1 MAETMPPTKAAS
13 NAAWGSD
20 VVAQT
25 IRALGYR
32 YISLVPGASFRGLH
46 DSLVNHL
53 GNANPQMVVC
63 LHEEHAV
70 SIADG
75 YSRVAD
81 EPMAV
86 ALHSNVGLM
95 HATMAIFNA
104 WCDRRPMLI
113 DRRDGAG
120 RRPQATAVDRLGPYL
135 PGSGL
140 DHPPLYQMGRSAGF
154 RGGGGRSGAAR
165 GPDRAHEPLWAG
177 LCLPR
182 CGDAGKRARPRGA
195 HPAGRPLS
203 RGVGARSIAVGRPC
217 NARRPALGA
226 LSAHPRRARGARPGR
241 MGRARA
247 PGRGRGRARADDDPQ
262 CRRLPDRAPGPCPA
276 AGRRTSERRGIAPS
290 PGGRPDRQPRL
301 A

>member
-1 MAETMPPTKAAS
+1 MAESMPPTKAAS

-113 DRRDGAG
+113 IGATG
-120 RRPQATAVDRLGPYL
+120 PVDAHKRRPWIDWVHTSQDQASIIRPYIKWDDQPASAEAAVEAVLRADQIARTSPYGPVYVCLDAEMQESALDREV
-135 PGSGL
+135 
-140 DHPPLYQMGRSAGF
+140 RI
-154 RGGGGRSGAAR
+154 
-165 GPDRAHEPLWAG
+165 
-177 LCLPR
+177 
-182 CGDAGKRARPRGA
+182 
-195 HPAGRPLS
+195 PAGRPLS
-203 RGVGARSIAVGRPC
+203 RGGGARSIAVGRPC

-226 LSAHPRRARGARPGR
+226 LSAHPHRPRRRAARRNGT
-241 MGRARA
+241 RACA
-247 PGRGRGRARADDDPQ
+247 WP
-262 CRRLPDRAPGPCPA
+262 
-276 AGRRTSERRGIAPS
+276 
-290 PGGRPDRQPRL
+290 RPRVRSC
-301 A
+301 